1 MSDRVCFI
9 GSKQIGLRALQ
20 TMCATVPGSVSQIVT
35 FDDSND
41 QRSCLMEF
49 NEFAD
54 EKNIPLEVLDR
65 PQELR
70 KLLKEASPE
79 LCVVVGWYWI
89 LKPEVLAIPPA
100 GFVGA
105 HASLL
110 PHHRGGAPLVW
121 SIIKGEAES
130 GITLFYF
137 DEEMD
142 TGDVIAKYSFPI
154 EKNDTI
160 VDAAAKAEAGLAEL
174 LAKFYPLLLQ
184 GEAPREPQPHG
195 EATYCSQRRP
205 EDGRIDWQQD
215 SMTIH
220 NFVRA
225 QTRPYP
231 GAFTTVG
238 GGQRIHVWRVAPFP
252 YDYTGPPGRVVQRG
266 EDHVVVT
273 CGQGALLVH
282 EVEVNDWGPTAAP
295 EVLQLGAQLR

>member
-1 MSDRVCFI
+1 VIGKTCFI

-35 FDDSND
+35 FDDSSD
-41 QRSCLMEF
+41 QRSCLTEF
-49 NEFAD
+49 KEFAG
-54 EKNIPLEVLDR
+54 EANVPLEVLGR
-65 PQELR
+65 PQQLK
-70 KLLKEASPE
+70 KLLEATSPK

-121 SIIKGEAES
+121 SIIKGEEQG

-137 DEEMD
+137 DEGMD
-142 TGDVIAKYSFPI
+142 NGDIIARNRFPI
-154 EKNDTI
+154 EKDDTI
-160 VDAAAKAEAGLAEL
+160 ADAAGKAEAGLAEL
-174 LAKFYPLLLQ
+174 LSEFYPLLLQ
-184 GEAPREPQPHG
+184 GKAPRHPQPHA

-215 SMTIH
+215 SKTIYD
-220 NFVRA
+220 FVRA
-225 QTRPYP
+225 QGRPYP

-238 GGQRIHVWRVAPFP
+238 GGQRIHIWKVAPFP
-252 YDYTGPPGRVVQRG
+252 NDYTGPPGRVVQRG
-266 EDHVVVT
+266 DDHVVVT

-282 EVEVNDWGPTAAP
+282 EVEINDWGPTVAP
-295 EVLQLGAQLR
+295 EILQMGAQLR